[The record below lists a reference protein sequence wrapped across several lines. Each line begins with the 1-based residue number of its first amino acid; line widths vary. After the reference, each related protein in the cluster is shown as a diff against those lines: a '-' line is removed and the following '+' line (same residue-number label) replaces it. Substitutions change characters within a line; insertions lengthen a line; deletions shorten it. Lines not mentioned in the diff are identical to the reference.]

1 MIAAEH
7 TGSPKRKKAK
17 ITEPETVPINQ
28 VDIKRNK
35 KSASKPP
42 LRQKATSKLK
52 SKSQTALGKR
62 VLREDTGPPTSSLR
76 SQREREDDKYIA
88 YLEAKLGKGKKG
100 AEDDGL
106 DGITIFQSID
116 LFV

>member
-1 MIAAEH
+1 LPCDYGLGDRKLGRPRFATMTAADH
-7 TGSPKRKKAK
+7 TESPKRKKAK

-28 VDIKRNK
+28 VETK
-35 KSASKPP
+35 
-42 LRQKATSKLK
+42 
-52 SKSQTALGKR
+52 
-62 VLREDTGPPTSSLR
+62 LR

-88 YLEAKLGKGKKG
+88 YLEGKLGKGKKG

-106 DGITIFQSID
+106 DGITIVQSID